1 MPMRLVSGS
10 KDFEAQFARLMV
22 PRAQSAP
29 HNLRASVARILAD
42 VESEGEPALNRYA
55 QKWDRIAPEARRV
68 SARELAA
75 AERAIAPDLR
85 AALDKAAKRIEAF
98 HARVVPKDLAVTDRL
113 GTRMRQRWHAVDA
126 AGLYVPGGRANY
138 PSTVLMNAIPAKLA
152 GVPRLVMASPISA
165 ATHPLVLAA
174 AKRCGITEIY
184 RMGGAHAIAALAF
197 GAGAIAPVDMIV
209 GPGNA
214 YVTEAKRQ
222 LFGRVGIDLL
232 AGPSEVVIVADADAE
247 PRLLAADLLSQ
258 AEHDAAAR
266 PILLTASAAL
276 ADKVAEELEEAL
288 HDLPTRKVA
297 AASWAHEGALV
308 LLRSLAEAPALVNR
322 LAPEHVQ
329 LVGRKAEALADKIR
343 HAGAIFLGRQTPEAI
358 GDYIAGPTHVLPT
371 GRAARY
377 ASGLSVASFMKRQ
390 HVVRC
395 TARGFAALA
404 PAAAALA
411 DAEALPAHARALR
424 WRLGNRRS

>member
-1 MPMRLVSGS
+1 MPMRLAVGE

-22 PRAQSAP
+22 PRAETADK
-29 HNLRASVARILAD
+29 LRTEVARSLTD
-42 VESEGEPALNRYA
+42 VEAEGEVALNRYA
-55 QKWDRIAPEARRV
+55 QKWDGIAPAARRV

-75 AERAIAPDLR
+75 AERAIAPELR
-85 AALDKAAKRIEAF
+85 AALDEAAARIEAF
-98 HARVVPKDLAVTDRL
+98 HAQVAPKDFAATDRL
-113 GTRMRQRWHAVDA
+113 GTRLSQRWTAVDA

-152 GVPRLVMASPISA
+152 GVKRLVMASPLSP

-174 AKRCGITEIY
+174 AKRCGIREIY
-184 RMGGAHAIAALAF
+184 RMGGAHAVAALAF
-197 GAGAIAPVDMIV
+197 GAGEIQPVDMIV

-222 LFGRVGIDLL
+222 LFGRVGIDML
-232 AGPSEVVIVADADAE
+232 AGPSEVVIVAEEGIA
-247 PRLLAADLLSQ
+247 PRLIAADLLSQ
-258 AEHDAAAR
+258 AEHDPKAR
-266 PILLTASAAL
+266 AIFLTPSAAL
-276 ADKVAEELEEAL
+276 ADAVAAEVESAL
-288 HDLPTRKVA
+288 ADLPSREVA
-297 AASWAHEGALV
+297 AASWQAQGALV
-308 LLRSLAEAPALVNR
+308 RLRRLADAPPLVNR

-329 LVGRKAEALADKIR
+329 LMGRKAEALADKIR
-343 HAGAIFLGRQTPEAI
+343 HAGAVFLGSETPEAI

-390 HVVRC
+390 NVVRC
-395 TARGFAALA
+395 TAKGFAALA
-404 PAAAALA
+404 PAAARLA

-424 WRLGNRRS
+424 WRLGNRET